1 MSKPHRSESGK
12 KYGKPS
18 FNKGGSGNKPS
29 KRYGKP
35 SNRDD
40 RGDRR
45 EDDRRGG
52 GRYDRDNNRG
62 RYNDDDRR
70 GGGRFDRDNRGS
82 RNDDRRGGGRYD
94 RENNRGRYNDDD
106 RRGGG
111 RFDRDNRGSRNDDRR
126 GGGRYDRDN
135 RGRYNDDDRRGG
147 GRFDRDNRG
156 SRNDDRR
163 GGGRYD
169 RDNNRGRYNDDDRR
183 GGGNRSYG
191 QNKRRFEGDRPRPN
205 NREKPRTKY
214 DNDNGK
220 VSAENSSHD
229 GLQTTNADTDNTD
242 NDLIYGRHSVFSV
255 LESGRTFNKIW
266 VTSKLRHSSK
276 FHTLLQQAKSQGC
289 VIDEVNMTRLD
300 YLTERG
306 VHQGIAAQV
315 APHEYMELPDLIEQA
330 KAATES
336 PVIVIADGITDP
348 HNLGAII
355 RTAEAIGA
363 NGIVI
368 PQRRAVGITSTV
380 VKVAAGAIEHFP
392 VARVINLSRAMEEL
406 KEAGFWIYGT
416 ASGGSKTLHNIKF
429 TGAVGLVIGSEG
441 QGLGLLTQKCCDEL
455 VSIPMVGKTPSL
467 NASVAA
473 AIALYEIHRQ
483 KLTQQTTINLADT
496 P

>member
-1 MSKPHRSESGK
+1 MSKPQRPESGK
-12 KYGKPS
+12 RYGKSSS
-18 FNKGGSGNKPS
+18 FKKGGDRKPS

-35 SNRDD
+35 YSRDD
-40 RGDRR
+40 RDDRR
-45 EDDRRGG
+45 DDDRRDGGRFDRDNRGRRDDDRRGG
-52 GRYDRDNNRG
+52 NRFDRDNRG
-62 RYNDDDRR
+62 RRDDRDNR
-70 GGGRFDRDNRGS
+70 GGGRFDRDNRG
-82 RNDDRRGGGRYD
+82 RRDDDRRGGNRFD
-94 RENNRGRYNDDD
+94 RDNRGRRDD
-106 RRGGG
+106 RDNRGGG
-111 RFDRDNRGSRNDDRR
+111 RFDRDNRGRR
-126 GGGRYDRDN
+126 
-135 RGRYNDDDRRGG
+135 DDDRLGG
-147 GRFDRDNRG
+147 NRFDRDNR
-156 SRNDDRR
+156 
-163 GGGRYD
+163 
-169 RDNNRGRYNDDDRR
+169 
-183 GGGNRSYG
+183 GGNRSYG
-191 QNKRRFEGDRPRPN
+191 QNKRRFDGDRRNNYRDKPRFKDGDRPKPIGPN
-205 NREKPRTKY
+205 TASNDEK
-214 DNDNGK
+214 NNEANSENG
-220 VSAENSSHD
+220 E
-229 GLQTTNADTDNTD
+229 
-242 NDLIYGRHSVFSV
+242 NDLIYGRHAVFSV

-276 FHTLLQQAKSQGC
+276 FHTLLQQAKSEGC
-289 VIDEVNMTRLD
+289 VIDEVNMSRLD
-300 YLTERG
+300 YLTQYG

-315 APHEYMELPDLIEQA
+315 APHEYMDLPDLIEQA

-336 PVIVIADGITDP
+336 PLIVIADGITDP

-363 NGIVI
+363 NGIII

-416 ASGGSKTLHNIKF
+416 AAGGSKALHNIKF

>member
-1 MSKPHRSESGK
+1 MNKPHRSESGK

-18 FNKGGSGNKPS
+18 PHKGKGGGDRKPS
-29 KRYGKP
+29 KRYGK
-35 SNRDD
+35 SAYRDD
-40 RGDRR
+40 RGGRRDERSDRFSRDERSERSGERRDGDRR
-45 EDDRRGG
+45 YGRDDRG
-52 GRYDRDNNRG
+52 RG
-62 RYNDDDRR
+62 RDDERR
-70 GGGRFDRDNRGS
+70 GGGRFNRDNRS
-82 RNDDRRGGGRYD
+82 FRG
-94 RENNRGRYNDDD
+94 N
-106 RRGGG
+106 
-111 RFDRDNRGSRNDDRR
+111 DNRSFGPK
-126 GGGRYDRDN
+126 
-135 RGRYNDDDRRGG
+135 
-147 GRFDRDNRG
+147 
-156 SRNDDRR
+156 
-163 GGGRYD
+163 
-169 RDNNRGRYNDDDRR
+169 
-183 GGGNRSYG
+183 
-191 QNKRRFEGDRPRPN
+191 KRRFDGDRPRSN
-205 NREKPRTKY
+205 HREKPVTKHGDDNRKPTPETSSY
-214 DNDNGK
+214 DAPQNND
-220 VSAENSSHD
+220 VTAES
-229 GLQTTNADTDNTD
+229 DTAD
-242 NDLIYGRHSVFSV
+242 NDLVYGRHAVFSV
-255 LESGRTFNKIW
+255 LENGRTFNKIW

-276 FHTLLQQAKSQGC
+276 FHTLLQQAKAQGC

-330 KAATES
+330 KAATTE

-363 NGIVI
+363 QGIVI

-380 VKVAAGAIEHFP
+380 VKVAAGAIDHFP
-392 VARVINLSRAMEEL
+392 VARVINLSRALEEL

-416 ASGGSKTLHNIKF
+416 AAGSSKTLHNTKF
-429 TGAVGLVIGSEG
+429 DGAVGLVIGSEG

-483 KLTQQTTINLADT
+483 KLTKQTTINLADT